1 MEVAKQ
7 YRDALKN
14 VNDARDAIDR
24 EQAQYDEIALQLQ
37 DRLDEK
43 EEKAENI
50 KKSRLPLLREK
61 LHLLQKIVELVVQS
75 QKKLLPNS
83 KQLKT
88 KKITTSQRLGCA
100 TSTLKMQLRSS
111 KINYERKNNWPM
123 DSIWSNFA

>member
-1 MEVAKQ
+1 MEAEEENKSLIESNQGLQRKLVKYLQNLAAAKKAVEDPIKSVEDQTKRKSEMEVAKQ

-50 KKSRLPLLREK
+50 RKSFATLRE
-61 LHLLQKIVELVVQS
+61 
-75 QKKLLPNS
+75 
-83 KQLKT
+83 
-88 KKITTSQRLGCA
+88 ITCF
-100 TSTLKMQLRSS
+100 
-111 KINYERKNNWPM
+111 RK
-123 DSIWSNFA
+123 